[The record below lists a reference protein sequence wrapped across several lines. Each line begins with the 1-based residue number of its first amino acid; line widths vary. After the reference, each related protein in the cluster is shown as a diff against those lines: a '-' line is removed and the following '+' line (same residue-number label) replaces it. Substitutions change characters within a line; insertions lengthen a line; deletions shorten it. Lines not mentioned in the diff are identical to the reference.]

1 MRCFRTAMQEGTT
14 QYEYELV
21 EIPTLMLQAKTGRL
35 RPMHDSPQTARVAR
49 INAIRGLLHPRA
61 AHD

>member
-1 MRCFRTAMQEGTT
+1 MQEGAT

-21 EIPTLMLQAKTGRL
+21 EIPALMLQAKKGRL
-35 RPMHDSPQTARVAR
+35 RLMHDSPQTARVAR